1 MRRLPPFFLV
11 LGTLLQAGSATVA
24 TVPLR
29 TWGQPSSP
37 SPLAYMLSL
46 YRDPLPRAD
55 IIRSL
60 QAQGRRRRPAP
71 TGTPGPPASGS
82 RECAEFR
89 GGKAALEGVGG
100 RSQGVSRTWV
110 YGCIGACGG
119 GGWGLRA
126 EVGREFRA
134 PSCVSEDVEMQG
146 QNWTFAFDFSFLS
159 QEEDL
164 MWAELRLQLL
174 SPEDPPSEAPL
185 YIEIFHQPKLDV
197 EQDPADCL
205 ERFRMD
211 LFTVTPSQ
219 VTFSSGSVVL
229 EVTRPLSKWLKHPG
243 KLEEQMS
250 GPAREC
256 WQWPPKPPST
266 DVLLMLY
273 SNLPQEQRQLG
284 GSTLLWEAESSWR
297 AQEGQLF
304 QEKARRHR
312 RQHLL
317 DRSQLCRKVKFQV
330 DFNLIGWG
338 SWIIYPKQYNA
349 YRCEGECPN
358 PVGEEFHPT
367 NHAYIQSLLK
377 RYQPHRVPSTCCA
390 PVKTKPLSML
400 YVDNGRVLLDH
411 HKDMI
416 VEECGCL

>member
-1 MRRLPPFFLV
+1 MILQLPPGRNSGGGAAARAQFIRRRRRTSKLRQPTMHAHRLLLFLV
-11 LGTLLQAGSATVA
+11 HAGWVLLQVGAAAATLH
-24 TVPLR
+24 TR
-29 TWGQPSSP
+29 GQPSSP

-60 QAQGRRRRPAP
+60 QAQ
-71 TGTPGPPASGS
+71 
-82 RECAEFR
+82 
-89 GGKAALEGVGG
+89 
-100 RSQGVSRTWV
+100 
-110 YGCIGACGG
+110 
-119 GGWGLRA
+119 
-126 EVGREFRA
+126 
-134 PSCVSEDVEMQG
+134 DVEVNG

-159 QEEDL
+159 QAEDL
-164 MWAELRLQLL
+164 VWAELRLQLSSTVDHPPELPL
-174 SPEDPPSEAPL
+174 S
-185 YIEIFHQPKLDV
+185 IEIFHQLKMDA
-197 EQDPADCL
+197 EQDPANCL
-205 ERFRMD
+205 EHLQMD
-211 LFTVTPSQ
+211 LFTVSPSQ
-219 VTFSSGSVVL
+219 VTFSLGSMVL
-229 EVTRPLSKWLKHPG
+229 EVTKPLSKWLEHPG
-243 KLEEQMS
+243 ELEEQMS
-250 GPAREC
+250 SLAGDCR
-256 WQWPPKPPST
+256 QRPPTPPVT
-266 DVLLMLY
+266 NVLLVLY
-273 SNLPQEQRQLG
+273 SNLSPEQRQLSS
-284 GSTLLWEAESSWR
+284 STLLWEAESSWR
-297 AQEGQLF
+297 AQEGQLS
-304 QEKARRHR
+304 QERARRLR
-312 RQHLL
+312 RHHLP

-400 YVDNGRVLLDH
+400 YVDNGRVLLEH

>member
-1 MRRLPPFFLV
+1 MCTYRPPL
-11 LGTLLQAGSATVA
+11 LLLHAWWALLQAGAATVA
-24 TVPLR
+24 TVPLGAR
-29 TWGQPSSP
+29 GQPSSP

-46 YRDPLPRAD
+46 YSDPLPRAD
-55 IIRSL
+55 IVRSL
-60 QAQGRRRRPAP
+60 QAQ
-71 TGTPGPPASGS
+71 
-82 RECAEFR
+82 
-89 GGKAALEGVGG
+89 
-100 RSQGVSRTWV
+100 
-110 YGCIGACGG
+110 
-119 GGWGLRA
+119 
-126 EVGREFRA
+126 
-134 PSCVSEDVEMQG
+134 DVAVDG
-146 QNWTFAFDFSFLS
+146 HNWTFAFDFSFLS

-164 MWAELRLQLL
+164 AWAELRLQLS
-174 SPEDPPSEAPL
+174 SPVDLPAEGPL
-185 YIEIFHQPKLDV
+185 AIEIFHQPKPDL
-197 EQDPADCL
+197 EQDPAYCL
-205 ERFRMD
+205 ERLRMD
-211 LFTVTPSQ
+211 RFTVTLSQ
-219 VTFSSGSVVL
+219 VTFSSGSMVL
-229 EVTRPLSKWLKHPG
+229 EVTRPLSKWLKHPSA
-243 KLEEQMS
+243 LEEQTPS
-250 GPAREC
+250 VAGVC
-256 WQWPPKPPST
+256 WQRPGAPLVS
-266 DVLLMLY
+266 DVFLMLY
-273 SNLPQEQRQLG
+273 SNLSQEQRRLG

-297 AQEGQLF
+297 AQEGQLSR
-304 QEKARRHR
+304 ERGRRHR
-312 RQHLL
+312 RHQLP

>member
-1 MRRLPPFFLV
+1 MHAHHVPV
-11 LGTLLQAGSATVA
+11 LLLHASWALLQAGAATVA
-24 TVPLR
+24 TVSLR
-29 TWGQPSSP
+29 ARGQPSSP

-60 QAQGRRRRPAP
+60 QAQ
-71 TGTPGPPASGS
+71 
-82 RECAEFR
+82 
-89 GGKAALEGVGG
+89 
-100 RSQGVSRTWV
+100 
-110 YGCIGACGG
+110 
-119 GGWGLRA
+119 
-126 EVGREFRA
+126 
-134 PSCVSEDVEMQG
+134 DVEVDG

-164 MWAELRLQLL
+164 VWAELRLQLSGAVDLPAEGPL
-174 SPEDPPSEAPL
+174 S
-185 YIEIFHQPKLDV
+185 IEIFHQLKPDL
-197 EQDPADCL
+197 EQAQGDCL
-205 ERFRMD
+205 KRLWMD
-211 LFTVTPSQ
+211 QFTVTLSQ
-219 VTFSSGSVVL
+219 VTFSSGSMIL
-229 EVTRPLSKWLKHPG
+229 EVTRPFSKWLKHPEA
-243 KLEEQMS
+243 LEEQMS
-250 GPAREC
+250 SCRQRPSA
-256 WQWPPKPPST
+256 PPVAS
-266 DVLLMLY
+266 VLLVLY
-273 SNLPQEQRQLG
+273 SNLSLERRRLG
-284 GSTLLWEAESSWR
+284 SSTLLWEAESSWR

-304 QEKARRHR
+304 PERGRRHR
-312 RQHLL
+312 RHHLP

-377 RYQPHRVPSTCCA
+377 HYQPHRVPSTCCA

>member
-1 MRRLPPFFLV
+1 MNARRLRIFLLHAWWAV
-11 LGTLLQAGSATVA
+11 LQAGAATVA
-24 TVPLR
+24 TAPLSLR
-29 TWGQPSSP
+29 GQPSSP

-60 QAQGRRRRPAP
+60 QAQ
-71 TGTPGPPASGS
+71 
-82 RECAEFR
+82 
-89 GGKAALEGVGG
+89 
-100 RSQGVSRTWV
+100 
-110 YGCIGACGG
+110 
-119 GGWGLRA
+119 
-126 EVGREFRA
+126 
-134 PSCVSEDVEMQG
+134 DVEVDG

-164 MWAELRLQLL
+164 AWAELRLQLS
-174 SPEDPPSEAPL
+174 SPVDLPVEGPL
-185 YIEIFHQPKLDV
+185 TIEIFHQLKPDS
-197 EQDPADCL
+197 EQNTAGCL

-211 LFTVTPSQ
+211 LFTVPLSQ
-219 VTFSSGSVVL
+219 VTFSSESMVL
-229 EVTRPLSKWLKHPG
+229 EVTRPLSKWLKHPRE
-243 KLEEQMS
+243 LEEQMS
-250 GPAREC
+250 SLAREC
-256 WQWPPKPPST
+256 WQRPLMPPST
-266 DVLLMLY
+266 DGLLVLY
-273 SNLPQEQRQLG
+273 SNLSQEQRRLG
-284 GSTLLWEAESSWR
+284 SSTLLWEAESSWR
-297 AQEGQLF
+297 AQEGQLSR
-304 QEKARRHR
+304 ERGRRHR
-312 RQHLL
+312 RYHLP

-411 HKDMI
+411 HKDMV

>member
-1 MRRLPPFFLV
+1 MFALRLRFLLHAWWV
-11 LGTLLQAGSATVA
+11 LLQAGAATVA

-29 TWGQPSSP
+29 TQGQPSSP

-60 QAQGRRRRPAP
+60 QAQ
-71 TGTPGPPASGS
+71 
-82 RECAEFR
+82 
-89 GGKAALEGVGG
+89 
-100 RSQGVSRTWV
+100 
-110 YGCIGACGG
+110 
-119 GGWGLRA
+119 
-126 EVGREFRA
+126 
-134 PSCVSEDVEMQG
+134 DVEVQG

-164 MWAELRLQLL
+164 AQAELRLPL
-174 SPEDPPSEAPL
+174 PSTMDLPAEGRL
-185 YIEIFHQPKLDV
+185 TIELFHQPKLDT
-197 EQDPADCL
+197 EQDPAKCL
-205 ERFRMD
+205 KRLRME
-211 LFTVTPSQ
+211 LFTLTLSQ
-219 VTFSSGSVVL
+219 VTFSSGSMVL
-229 EVTRPLSKWLKHPG
+229 EVTKPLSKWLKDPG
-243 KLEEQMS
+243 ALEVQMS
-250 GPAREC
+250 SLAREC
-256 WQWPPKPPST
+256 WWPSPPPVT
-266 DVLLMLY
+266 GVLLMLY
-273 SNLPQEQRQLG
+273 SNLPREQRRLG
-284 GSTLLWEAESSWR
+284 GATLLWEAESSRR
-297 AQEGQLF
+297 AQEGQLSR
-304 QEKARRHR
+304 ERGLRHR
-312 RQHLL
+312 RHHLP

-400 YVDNGRVLLDH
+400 YVDNGRVLLEH

>member
-1 MRRLPPFFLV
+1 MHAHSLPLFLLHV
-11 LGTLLQAGSATVA
+11 WWALLQAGATMVA
-24 TVPLR
+24 PVPLR

-46 YRDPLPRAD
+46 YREPLLRAD

-60 QAQGRRRRPAP
+60 QAQ
-71 TGTPGPPASGS
+71 
-82 RECAEFR
+82 
-89 GGKAALEGVGG
+89 
-100 RSQGVSRTWV
+100 
-110 YGCIGACGG
+110 
-119 GGWGLRA
+119 
-126 EVGREFRA
+126 
-134 PSCVSEDVEMQG
+134 DVEVDG
-146 QNWTFAFDFSFLS
+146 ENWTFAFDFSFLG

-164 MWAELRLQLL
+164 AWAELRLQLSSPVALPPDVPL
-174 SPEDPPSEAPL
+174 S
-185 YIEIFHQPKLDV
+185 IEIFHQPKLNEDK
-197 EQDPADCL
+197 DPPNCL
-205 ERFRMD
+205 ERLRMD
-211 LFTVTPSQ
+211 LFTVTLSQ
-219 VTFSSGSVVL
+219 VTFSSGSMVL

-243 KLEEQMS
+243 ELREQMS
-250 GPAREC
+250 SLAGEC
-256 WQWPPKPPST
+256 WRRPPTPPVT
-266 DVLLMLY
+266 NVLLMLY
-273 SNLPQEQRQLG
+273 SNLSPERRRLG

-297 AQEGQLF
+297 VQEGQLSR
-304 QEKARRHR
+304 ERARRHR
-312 RQHLL
+312 RYHLQ
-317 DRSQLCRKVKFQV
+317 DRNQLCRKVKFQV

-411 HKDMI
+411 HRDMI

>member
-1 MRRLPPFFLV
+1 MHAQRLWLFL
-11 LGTLLQAGSATVA
+11 LHARWALLQAGAAMVA
-24 TVPLR
+24 PVPLR
-29 TWGQPSSP
+29 PWGQPSSP

-46 YRDPLPRAD
+46 YREPLPRAD

-60 QAQGRRRRPAP
+60 QAQ
-71 TGTPGPPASGS
+71 
-82 RECAEFR
+82 
-89 GGKAALEGVGG
+89 
-100 RSQGVSRTWV
+100 
-110 YGCIGACGG
+110 
-119 GGWGLRA
+119 
-126 EVGREFRA
+126 
-134 PSCVSEDVEMQG
+134 DMQVDG

-164 MWAELRLQLL
+164 EWAELRLQLSSPMALPPNIPL
-174 SPEDPPSEAPL
+174 S
-185 YIEIFHQPKLDV
+185 IEIFHQRKLDKN
-197 EQDPADCL
+197 PPDCL

-211 LFTVTPSQ
+211 LFTVTLSQ
-219 VTFSSGSVVL
+219 VTFSSGSMVL

-243 KLEEQMS
+243 GLREQMS
-250 GPAREC
+250 SLAGEC
-256 WQWPPKPPST
+256 WRRPPTPPVT
-266 DVLLMLY
+266 DVLLLLH
-273 SNLPQEQRQLG
+273 SNLSPEQRRLG

-297 AQEGQLF
+297 AQEGQLSR
-304 QEKARRHR
+304 ERGTRHR
-312 RQHLL
+312 RYHGQ

>member
-1 MRRLPPFFLV
+1 MQAPRLPWFFLHAWWA
-11 LGTLLQAGSATVA
+11 LLQAGAATVA
-24 TVPLR
+24 PVPLR
-29 TWGQPSSP
+29 ARGQPSSP

-60 QAQGRRRRPAP
+60 EAQDVDVDGR
-71 TGTPGPPASGS
+71 
-82 RECAEFR
+82 
-89 GGKAALEGVGG
+89 
-100 RSQGVSRTWV
+100 
-110 YGCIGACGG
+110 
-119 GGWGLRA
+119 
-126 EVGREFRA
+126 
-134 PSCVSEDVEMQG
+134 
-146 QNWTFAFDFSFLS
+146 NWTFAFDFSFLS
-159 QEEDL
+159 QAEEL
-164 MWAELRLQLL
+164 VWAELRLQLPGPVDLPPGVLL
-174 SPEDPPSEAPL
+174 SLEM
-185 YIEIFHQPKLDV
+185 FHQLKPEA
-197 EQDPADCL
+197 EQDPADCR
-205 ERFRMD
+205 ERLRMD
-211 LFTVTPSQ
+211 SFTVPLSQ
-219 VTFSSGSVVL
+219 VTFSSGSMVL

-243 KLEEQMS
+243 ELAEQMS
-250 GPAREC
+250 SLAGECPQPPPA
-256 WQWPPKPPST
+256 PPVTSA
-266 DVLLMLY
+266 LLMLY
-273 SNLPQEQRQLG
+273 SNLSPEQRRLG

-297 AQEGQLF
+297 AREGQLS
-304 QEKARRHR
+304 QETAKRHR
-312 RQHLL
+312 RHPLP

>member
-1 MRRLPPFFLV
+1 MHRLPLLLHV
-11 LGTLLQAGSATVA
+11 WWALLQAGCAPVA
-24 TVPLR
+24 TVHLR

-60 QAQGRRRRPAP
+60 QAQ
-71 TGTPGPPASGS
+71 
-82 RECAEFR
+82 
-89 GGKAALEGVGG
+89 
-100 RSQGVSRTWV
+100 
-110 YGCIGACGG
+110 
-119 GGWGLRA
+119 
-126 EVGREFRA
+126 
-134 PSCVSEDVEMQG
+134 DVEVQG

-164 MWAELRLQLL
+164 TWAELRLQL
-174 SPEDPPSEAPL
+174 PTPVDPPSEAPVS
-185 YIEIFHQPKLDV
+185 IEIFHQPKLDA
-197 EQDPADCL
+197 EQDPAGCL
-205 ERFRMD
+205 ERLQMD

-219 VTFSSGSVVL
+219 VTFSSGSIVL
-229 EVTRPLSKWLKHPG
+229 EVTRPLSKWLKHPRE
-243 KLEEQMS
+243 LEEQLS

-256 WQWPPKPPST
+256 WQQPPELPST
-266 DVLLMLY
+266 NVLLMLY
-273 SNLPQEQRQLG
+273 SNLPQEQRRLG

-297 AQEGQLF
+297 AQEGQLSK
-304 QEKARRHR
+304 ERSRRHR
-312 RQHLL
+312 RQHLP

>member
-1 MRRLPPFFLV
+1 MHVHRPPI
-11 LGTLLQAGSATVA
+11 LLLHAWWALFQAGAATVA

-29 TWGQPSSP
+29 TRGQPSSP

-55 IIRSL
+55 IVRSL
-60 QAQGRRRRPAP
+60 QAQ
-71 TGTPGPPASGS
+71 
-82 RECAEFR
+82 
-89 GGKAALEGVGG
+89 
-100 RSQGVSRTWV
+100 
-110 YGCIGACGG
+110 
-119 GGWGLRA
+119 
-126 EVGREFRA
+126 
-134 PSCVSEDVEMQG
+134 DVEVDG

-164 MWAELRLQLL
+164 LWAELRLQLSSAVDLPAEGPL
-174 SPEDPPSEAPL
+174 S
-185 YIEIFHQPKLDV
+185 IEIFHQPKLDS
-197 EQDPADCL
+197 EQAQANCL
-205 ERFRMD
+205 ERLRMD
-211 LFTVTPSQ
+211 LFTVTLSQ
-219 VTFSSGSVVL
+219 VTFSSGSMVL
-229 EVTRPLSKWLKHPG
+229 EVTRPLSKWLKRPG
-243 KLEEQMS
+243 ALEEQMS
-250 GPAREC
+250 SVAREC
-256 WQWPPKPPST
+256 LQRPPTPPIT
-266 DVLLMLY
+266 NMLLVLY
-273 SNLPQEQRQLG
+273 SNLSQEQRRLG

-297 AQEGQLF
+297 AQEGQLS
-304 QEKARRHR
+304 QEGGSRHR
-312 RQHLL
+312 RHHLP

>member
-1 MRRLPPFFLV
+1 MLARCLPL
-11 LGTLLQAGSATVA
+11 LLLHCWWALLQAGAETLAAAS
-24 TVPLR
+24 LR
-29 TWGQPSSP
+29 TRGQPSSP

-60 QAQGRRRRPAP
+60 QAQ
-71 TGTPGPPASGS
+71 
-82 RECAEFR
+82 
-89 GGKAALEGVGG
+89 
-100 RSQGVSRTWV
+100 
-110 YGCIGACGG
+110 
-119 GGWGLRA
+119 
-126 EVGREFRA
+126 
-134 PSCVSEDVEMQG
+134 DVEVDG

-164 MWAELRLQLL
+164 EWAELRLQLPSAGAFAAEEPL
-174 SPEDPPSEAPL
+174 S
-185 YIEIFHQPKLDV
+185 IEIFHQPKPDS
-197 EQDPADCL
+197 QQAQGGCL
-205 ERFRMD
+205 ERLQMD
-211 LFTVTPSQ
+211 LFTVTLSQ
-219 VTFSSGSVVL
+219 VTFSSGSMVL

-243 KLEEQMS
+243 ALEEQMS
-250 GPAREC
+250 SVAREC
-256 WQWPPKPPST
+256 WPRSRTPPV
-266 DVLLMLY
+266 DNVLLVLY
-273 SNLPQEQRQLG
+273 SNLPREQRRLG

-297 AQEGQLF
+297 AQEGQLS
-304 QEKARRHR
+304 QEAGSRHR
-312 RQHLL
+312 RHHLP

-338 SWIIYPKQYNA
+338 SWIIYPKHYDA

-400 YVDNGRVLLDH
+400 YVDNGRVLLDRH
-411 HKDMI
+411 EDMV

>member
-1 MRRLPPFFLV
+1 MHAHRLRIFLLHAWWAV
-11 LGTLLQAGSATVA
+11 LQAGAATVA
-24 TVPLR
+24 TAPLR
-29 TWGQPSSP
+29 LRGQPSSP

-60 QAQGRRRRPAP
+60 QAQ
-71 TGTPGPPASGS
+71 
-82 RECAEFR
+82 
-89 GGKAALEGVGG
+89 
-100 RSQGVSRTWV
+100 
-110 YGCIGACGG
+110 
-119 GGWGLRA
+119 
-126 EVGREFRA
+126 
-134 PSCVSEDVEMQG
+134 DVEVDG

-164 MWAELRLQLL
+164 AWAELRLQLS
-174 SPEDPPSEAPL
+174 SPVDLPIEGPL
-185 YIEIFHQPKLDV
+185 TIEIFHQLKPDA
-197 EQDPADCL
+197 EQNTAGCL

-211 LFTVTPSQ
+211 LFTVTLSQ
-219 VTFSSGSVVL
+219 VTFSSESMVL
-229 EVTRPLSKWLKHPG
+229 EVTRPLSKWLKHPRE
-243 KLEEQMS
+243 LEEQMS
-250 GPAREC
+250 SLAREC
-256 WQWPPKPPST
+256 WQQPLMPPST
-266 DVLLMLY
+266 DGLLVLY
-273 SNLPQEQRQLG
+273 SNLSQEQRRLG
-284 GSTLLWEAESSWR
+284 SSTLLWEAESSWR
-297 AQEGQLF
+297 AQEGQLSR
-304 QEKARRHR
+304 ERGRRHR
-312 RQHLL
+312 RYHLP

-411 HKDMI
+411 HKDMV

>member
-1 MRRLPPFFLV
+1 MQAPRLPWFFLHAWWA
-11 LGTLLQAGSATVA
+11 LLQAGAATVA
-24 TVPLR
+24 PSPLR
-29 TWGQPSSP
+29 TRGQPSSP

-60 QAQGRRRRPAP
+60 QAQ
-71 TGTPGPPASGS
+71 
-82 RECAEFR
+82 
-89 GGKAALEGVGG
+89 
-100 RSQGVSRTWV
+100 
-110 YGCIGACGG
+110 
-119 GGWGLRA
+119 
-126 EVGREFRA
+126 
-134 PSCVSEDVEMQG
+134 DVHADG

-159 QEEDL
+159 QAEDL
-164 MWAELRLQLL
+164 VWAELRLQLAGPVDL
-174 SPEDPPSEAPL
+174 RPGVLPSV
-185 YIEIFHQPKLDV
+185 EILHQLKPDA
-197 EQDPADCL
+197 EQDPADCR
-205 ERFRMD
+205 ERLRMD
-211 LFTVTPSQ
+211 SFTVPLSQ
-219 VTFSSGSVVL
+219 MTFSSGSMVL
-229 EVTRPLSKWLKHPG
+229 EVTRPLSKWLKYPG
-243 KLEEQMS
+243 ELAEQAS
-250 GPAREC
+250 SLAREC
-256 WQWPPKPPST
+256 PKRPPVPPVASA
-266 DVLLMLY
+266 LLVLY
-273 SNLPQEQRQLG
+273 SNLSPEQRRLG

-297 AQEGQLF
+297 AREGQLS
-304 QEKARRHR
+304 QERGRRHR
-312 RQHLL
+312 RHHLP

>member
-1 MRRLPPFFLV
+1 MRAHRLQL
-11 LGTLLQAGSATVA
+11 LLLHAWWTLLQPRAGIVDTL
-24 TVPLR
+24 PLWTR
-29 TWGQPSSP
+29 GQPSSP

-60 QAQGRRRRPAP
+60 QAQD
-71 TGTPGPPASGS
+71 
-82 RECAEFR
+82 
-89 GGKAALEGVGG
+89 
-100 RSQGVSRTWV
+100 
-110 YGCIGACGG
+110 
-119 GGWGLRA
+119 A
-126 EVGREFRA
+126 EVN
-134 PSCVSEDVEMQG
+134 G
-146 QNWTFAFDFSFLS
+146 QNWTFAFDFSFLD

-164 MWAELRLQLL
+164 AWAELRLQLP
-174 SPEDPPSEAPL
+174 SPVDFPSEGQL
-185 YIEIFHQPKLDV
+185 TIEIFHQAKLDP
-197 EQDPADCL
+197 EQDPAGCL
-205 ERFRMD
+205 ERIRME
-211 LFTVTPSQ
+211 LFTITLSQ
-219 VTFSSGSVVL
+219 VTFSSGSMIL
-229 EVTRPLSKWLKHPG
+229 EVTRPLSKWLKDPRA
-243 KLEEQMS
+243 LEVQMS
-250 GPAREC
+250 NLVGEC
-256 WQWPPKPPST
+256 WHQSPTPT
-266 DVLLMLY
+266 NVLLLLY
-273 SNLPQEQRQLG
+273 SNVPQEQRQLG
-284 GSTLLWEAESSWR
+284 GATLLWEAESSWR
-297 AQEGQLF
+297 AQEGQLSG
-304 QEKARRHR
+304 ERGPWSRRHR
-312 RQHLL
+312 RHHLP

-400 YVDNGRVLLDH
+400 YVDNGRVLLEH

>member
-1 MRRLPPFFLV
+1 MHAHRLAFL
-11 LGTLLQAGSATVA
+11 LLHACWTLLQVDAATMA

-29 TWGQPSSP
+29 TRRQSSSP
-37 SPLAYMLSL
+37 SPIAYMLSL

-60 QAQGRRRRPAP
+60 QAQ
-71 TGTPGPPASGS
+71 
-82 RECAEFR
+82 
-89 GGKAALEGVGG
+89 
-100 RSQGVSRTWV
+100 
-110 YGCIGACGG
+110 
-119 GGWGLRA
+119 
-126 EVGREFRA
+126 
-134 PSCVSEDVEMQG
+134 DVEVAG
-146 QNWTFAFDFSFLS
+146 RNWTFAFDFSFLS
-159 QEEDL
+159 QEEEL
-164 MWAELRLQLL
+164 AWAELRLQP
-174 SPEDPPSEAPL
+174 SGPEDLPAEGPL
-185 YIEIFHQPKLDV
+185 TIEIFHQPKADT

-205 ERFRMD
+205 ERLRMEV
-211 LFTVTPSQ
+211 FTVALSQ
-219 VTFSSGSVVL
+219 VTFSSGSMVL
-229 EVTRPLSKWLKHPG
+229 EVTRPLSKWLKHPRA
-243 KLEEQMS
+243 LEEQVS
-250 GPAREC
+250 SLAGAC
-256 WQWPPKPPST
+256 WRLPPTPPGTLPGT
-266 DVLLMLY
+266 DSVPTVVLVLH
-273 SNLPQEQRQLG
+273 SNLSQEQRRLG

-297 AQEGQLF
+297 AQEGQLDS
-304 QEKARRHR
+304 ERGRRHR
-312 RQHLL
+312 RHQLP

-377 RYQPHRVPSTCCA
+377 RYHPHRVPSTCCA